1 MKSKT
6 MIQKIKK
13 IRRRNNELWMELLR
27 LALDTAPVESR
38 KVVAEINKN
47 DMEISNTLKEFV
59 NDES

>member
-59 NDES
+59 DDES

>member
-27 LALDTAPVESR
+27 IALDAAPVESR

-59 NDES
+59 DDES